1 MKADFHHCQLP
12 PSFPVEPG
20 QGSFALRLRLI
31 TPLYGGGVR
40 PGEVSVDEPFAPTGI
55 KHQIRWW
62 WRRLAR
68 FGCLPQVEGTAGPLD
83 GEALY
88 QREAQL
94 FGGAVRANDEH
105 AQRMVPSRIRVTV
118 SNVNLASTRSIDADD
133 AQLGALKFVLFS
145 AYPQKRLQVLAKE
158 LLAAG
163 ASFTL
168 TVECP
173 ESERLE
179 LAEAIRW
186 WVQLGGLGARTRRG
200 CGSLA
205 LDGRTA
211 APSKMTTSRSDPEAH
226 TKVIER
232 VGRYLDAAE
241 AAKCKIMLKALP
253 MPTAPGVPRH
263 FSGATKAWGEAVEWL
278 RRYRQGH
285 DAREF
290 GKELIGDPTL
300 RLTREG
306 AAVRP
311 LGTSGAAVSYRP
323 GRTKWPEADNVRH
336 VGGLTNAAGYA
347 MSSTV
352 DHMPRAALG
361 LPIRGDQINQAHGS
375 KATHAFDIQLELAQ
389 GKTGRLP
396 SPISIKARSIGPGSG
411 YEAIAL
417 LFEDQADSA
426 LQQTVL
432 ISVTP
437 KQLGNHA
444 HADQHSHVPVWD
456 SNKPMPY
463 PMQVLGSG
471 TDPDPLR
478 AFMTF
483 FGDPAKANDW

>member
-12 PSFPVEPG
+12 ATFPIEPG
-20 QGSFALRLRLI
+20 RASFALRLRLI

-40 PGEVSVDEPFAPTGI
+40 PGEVNFDEPFAPAGI

-68 FGCLPQVEGTAGPLD
+68 FGCLPQVDGTAAPLD

-105 AQRMVPSRIRVTV
+105 AQRLAPSRIRVTV

-133 AQLGALKFVLFS
+133 AQLRALKFVLFS

-173 ESERLE
+173 ESARLE

-200 CGSLA
+200 CGSLE

-211 APSKMTTSRSDPEAH
+211 APSKMTTSRSDQEAH
-226 TKVIER
+226 TQVIER

-241 AAKCKIMLKALP
+241 AAMCKIMLKALP

-285 DAREF
+285 DARKF
-290 GKELIGDPTL
+290 GEKLNDNPAL

-311 LGTSGAAVSYRP
+311 FGTRGGAASYRP
-323 GRTKWPEADNVRH
+323 GRTKWPEADNVRR
-336 VGGLTNAAGYA
+336 VGRFPNAAGHP
-347 MSSTV
+347 MGGTV

-361 LPIRGDQINQAHGS
+361 LPIRGDRINGAHGVDVG
-375 KATHAFDIQLELAQ
+375 HAFDIQLELAQ
-389 GKTGRLP
+389 GTTGRLP
-396 SPISIKARSIGPGSG
+396 SPITIKARSIGPGSG

-417 LFEDQADSA
+417 LFEDQADRA

-437 KQLGNHA
+437 KHGGNHA
-444 HADQHSHVPVWD
+444 QAAQHPNALVWD
-456 SNKPMPY
+456 STKPTPP